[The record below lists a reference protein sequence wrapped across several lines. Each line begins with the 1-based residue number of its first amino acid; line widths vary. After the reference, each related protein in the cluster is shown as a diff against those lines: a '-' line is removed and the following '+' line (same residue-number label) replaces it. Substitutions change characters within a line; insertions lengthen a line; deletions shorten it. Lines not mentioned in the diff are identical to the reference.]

1 MSMQVVIIGS
11 GNTATILGKLLKKN
25 GFHISQ
31 VISRNIAHAEIL
43 ANALNCS
50 ASDFTS
56 PMDETADIYLIA
68 VSDKIIHEVVNHIPK
83 NNKLILHTAGSVSI
97 NVLKNVSNQFGV
109 LYPLQSL
116 RKEIANSPEIPFLI
130 EGNNQEVSDKIMLIA
145 QKISNQVAIANDEM
159 RLKLHLSAVFV
170 NNFTNHLYT
179 MIADY
184 CRKEQLEFDLLKPL
198 IFETAN
204 RLKFVRPNVVQTG
217 PAIRNDASTIERHDQ
232 LLENYPEL
240 KEMYTYFTKQIS
252 SFYL

>member
-1 MSMQVVIIGS
+1 MQVVIIGS
-11 GNTATILGKLLKKN
+11 GNTATILSKLLLAN
-25 GFHISQ
+25 GFQISQ
-31 VISRNIAHAEIL
+31 VVSRNIKHAETL
-43 ANALNCS
+43 ANELNCS
-50 ASDFTS
+50 ASDFSS

-68 VSDKIIHEVVNHIPK
+68 VSDKGIHDVVNSIPK

-97 NVLKNVSNQFGV
+97 NVLENVTNHYGV

-116 RKEIANSPEIPFLI
+116 RKEIANTPDIPFLI
-130 EGNNQEVSDKIMLIA
+130 DGNNQEVVEMIMQIA
-145 QKISNQVAIANDEM
+145 QKISNQVAFANDEM
-159 RLKLHLSAVFV
+159 RLKLHLAAVFV

-204 RLKFVRPNVVQTG
+204 RLKSVNPNDVQTG
-217 PAIRNDASTIERHDQ
+217 PAIRNDASTIERHDK
-232 LLENYPEL
+232 LLENYPDL